1 MKLKNMLTLLL
12 IVSLTII
19 LLMSCTDSKKKI
31 YISSEEVS
39 SIKIIYGGDMM
50 MTFTPE
56 VNPKEIEEFLKSY
69 NEGKPYKLF
78 GNSTNSK
85 GKIKL
90 KNGSEIL
97 VGP

>member
-1 MKLKNMLTLLL
+1 
-12 IVSLTII
+12 
-19 LLMSCTDSKKKI
+19 
-31 YISSEEVS
+31 
-39 SIKIIYGGDMM
+39 

-69 NEGKPYKLF
+69 NEGKPYKLLE
-78 GNSTNSK
+78 NSTNSK

-97 VGP
+97 VFP